1 LAFIFTDGENFCSR
15 KKQPIKL
22 GFAGGLTGTLS
33 DLGIAGRNG
42 VILAVE
48 EANERGGINGR
59 QVVLI
64 TKDDKNDPEVART
77 VDRELIDE
85 GVVAIVGHMT
95 STMTMA
101 AVSLI
106 NSEKI
111 VMISPT
117 ASTDDLIGIND
128 YLFRTNL
135 PSKTQ
140 TDHLSEY
147 ITAVIDLKSVSAVY
161 DLSNR
166 AFSGKMYNNFKES
179 YYQLGGTLVG
189 VVTFTSGVPES
200 FLIIA
205 KQLLSN
211 KPDGIFIITG
221 SLDAALLCQQIRKID
236 SDITIIS
243 STWAMAP
250 DLIKNGGP
258 AVEGIIFSQPQNTE
272 NQSESYKWF
281 IDTYRARFGN
291 EPSFVS
297 AYGYES
303 ARIIIDA
310 FSIDDSPERLKFTI
324 LDHNVYNGLLGDL
337 EIDRFGDALRKRYI
351 STVKN
356 GKFVLME

>member
-95 STMTMA
+95 ST
-101 AVSLI
+101 
-106 NSEKI
+106 
-111 VMISPT
+111 
-117 ASTDDLIGIND
+117 DD